1 MKFTRLRRILSTRNI
16 CISTLII
23 MNNQDC
29 IFCKIVAGDIP
40 CFKIY
45 ETENVLSF
53 LDIGPV
59 NKGHALVIPKKH
71 YKNIWD
77 LPAELGAEIIT
88 AAQAV
93 GKAIVEV
100 TGADGMNILM
110 NNNKAAGQL
119 VFHAHFHLIP
129 RFKDDGFK
137 LWDQSEYDS
146 MDEAS
151 TLAQKIEMMVR

>member
-1 MKFTRLRRILSTRNI
+1 
-16 CISTLII
+16 

-45 ETENVLSF
+45 ETENILSF

-77 LPAELGAEIIT
+77 FPADLGTELIT
-88 AAQAV
+88 AAQLVGDAV
-93 GKAIVEV
+93 VKA
-100 TGADGMNILM
+100 TKADGMNILM
-110 NNNKAAGQL
+110 NNNTAAGQL

-129 RFKDDGFK
+129 RFENDGFK
-137 LWDQSEYDS
+137 LWDQSEYGS
-146 MDEAS
+146 MDEALA
-151 TLAQKIEMMVR
+151 LAQKIEKMIKSVN